1 MGKHRV
7 EEGLRDM
14 GGAIGQVRG
23 LVDDAEAVL
32 RSTAGHAGA
41 ELEAARARLR
51 DQLDRAQDLFDD
63 ARRSAAQS
71 YRQASAQTDAYV
83 HDNPWRAVGI
93 AIAVGVVIG
102 LLAPRR

>member
-1 MGKHRV
+1 MGKYRV
-7 EEGLRDM
+7 AGLRDVE
-14 GGAIGQVRG
+14 GAIGQVRS
-23 LVDDAEAVL
+23 LVEDAEALL
-32 RSTAGHAGA
+32 RNTAGHAGG

-51 DQLDRAQDLFDD
+51 DQLDRAQDLFQD
-63 ARRSAAQS
+63 ARRSAAES
-71 YRQASAQTDAYV
+71 YRQASAQTDACV

>member
-7 EEGLRDM
+7 EEGLHDVR
-14 GGAIGQVRG
+14 GAIAHVRG
-23 LVDDAEAVL
+23 LVEDAEAVL
-32 RSTAGHAGA
+32 RRTAGQAGA
-41 ELEAARARLR
+41 ELDAARAGLR

-63 ARRSAAQS
+63 ARRSAARS
-71 YRQASAQTDAYV
+71 YRQASEHTDAYV
-83 HDNPWRAVGI
+83 QDNPWRAVGI